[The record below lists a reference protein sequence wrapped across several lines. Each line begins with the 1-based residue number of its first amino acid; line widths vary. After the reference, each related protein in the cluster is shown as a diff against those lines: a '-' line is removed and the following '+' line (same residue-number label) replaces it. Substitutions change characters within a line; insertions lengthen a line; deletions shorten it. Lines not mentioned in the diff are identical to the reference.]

1 MLSNLLY
8 ILTWPFSLL
17 KKIGISNIIE
27 RAYNSFYSGVLLH
40 FLKSKTYVHFQSPVD
55 LIGGENIIVGN
66 NTYFGHHLV
75 LNAWEWNQKIKKK
88 PFISIGNGCSFQ
100 PYNHISCINR
110 IEIGNGVLTG
120 RWVTICDNNHGDTTL
135 ESMELP
141 PLKRPMT
148 SNGPIIIEDNVW
160 IGDKVTVLGG
170 VTIGRNA
177 IIGSNSVVT
186 KNIPPYCVAAGIPAK
201 VIKSVKSKER
211 DNQEDER

>member
-1 MLSNLLY
+1 MLY
-8 ILTWPFSLL
+8 
-17 KKIGISNIIE
+17 KKIRNYIYSKILSRNLEYGSN
-27 RAYNSFYSGVLLH
+27 A
-40 FLKSKTYVHFQSPVD
+40 HFQVPAQ
-55 LIGGENIIVGN
+55 LIGSKNISIGDK
-66 NTYFGHHLV
+66 TYFGGYLV
-75 LNAWEWNQKIKKK
+75 LAAWESFNNKSFSPKIV
-88 PFISIGNGCSFQ
+88 IGKDCSFQ

-141 PLKRPMT
+141 PLKRTMT

-186 KNIPPYCVAAGIPAK
+186 KDIPPYCVAAGIPAK
-201 VIKSVKSKER
+201 VIKIVKSEDR
-211 DNQEDER
+211 DNQENER

>member
-1 MLSNLLY
+1 MN
-8 ILTWPFSLL
+8 ILL
-17 KKIGISNIIE
+17 KIYSKIYSILIS
-27 RAYNSFYSGVLLH
+27 RK
-40 FLKSKTYVHFQSPVD
+40 LKRGENVHFYGPVD
-55 LIGGENIIVGN
+55 LIGGRRIEIGE
-66 NTYFGHHLV
+66 NTYFNNNLV
-75 LNAWEWNQKIKKK
+75 LNAWESYSRQKELPLIT
-88 PFISIGNGCSFQ
+88 IGRDCSFQ

-141 PLKRPMT
+141 PLKRTMT

-186 KNIPPYCVAAGIPAK
+186 KDIPPYCVAAGIPAK
-201 VIKSVKSKER
+201 VIKTVKSEKR
-211 DNQEDER
+211 DNQKDGR

>member
-1 MLSNLLY
+1 M
-8 ILTWPFSLL
+8 IV
-17 KKIGISNIIE
+17 
-27 RAYNSFYSGVLLH
+27 YSG
-40 FLKSKTYVHFQSPVD
+40 FNW
-55 LIGGENIIVGN
+55 GGQISVGE
-66 NTYFGHHLV
+66 NTYFNDHLV
-75 LNAWEWNQKIKKK
+75 LNAWDSYSIHKIT
-88 PFISIGNGCSFQ
+88 PLITIGKNCSFQ

-110 IEIGNGVLTG
+110 IEISNGVLTG